1 MGFNWESMAIN
12 TPFEVSHLGFHIK
25 SLNKELNEDCQSLI
39 TKIVRKDN
47 ARAFLVKT
55 LYGEFFASEEHRLA
69 IRELDVIKWQ
79 SLKDLGESEVWAQT
93 GPDTFMLCSIAMTN
107 KIVPILD
114 IEVAGTHSYYTAG
127 VLSHNCLFGNPETT
141 SGGNALKYYASQ
153 RLDIRKTASTKN
165 VSGEAISNTV
175 KVKVIKNKV
184 APPFREAEL
193 TIEFGTG
200 LNLFAEIFDLA
211 TEFKLIEQS
220 GSWLM
225 FPKAGNTDSFRLQG
239 RQSGI
244 EYLKNNPEYFE
255 ILEKEVRERMFGEL
269 AQIQSESPPS
279 EEAEES
285 FDE

>member
-1 MGFNWESMAIN
+1 MGF
-12 TPFEVSHLGFHIK
+12 V
-25 SLNKELNEDCQSLI
+25 
-39 TKIVRKDN
+39 
-47 ARAFLVKT
+47 
-55 LYGEFFASEEHRLA
+55 
-69 IRELDVIKWQ
+69 
-79 SLKDLGESEVWAQT
+79 
-93 GPDTFMLCSIAMTN
+93 
-107 KIVPILD
+107 
-114 IEVAGTHSYYTAG
+114 
-127 VLSHNCLFGNPETT
+127 PETT

-153 RLDIRKTASTKN
+153 RLDIRKTASTKDG
-165 VSGEAISNTV
+165 SGEAISNIV

-200 LNLFAEIFDLA
+200 LNLFAEIFDLSI
-211 TEFKLIEQS
+211 EFELIGQS
-220 GSWLM
+220 GSWLT
-225 FPKAGNTDSFRLQG
+225 FPARGNTEAFRLQG

-255 ILEKEVRERMFGEL
+255 ILEKEVREKMFGEL